1 MSADA
6 LTFANLG
13 IEPRPMEDWLW
24 EITRDHRKVTF
35 YFAFYFGRCCI
46 CQRVDSVSALLN
58 SSSTVESLSVRRHY
72 QFASLCCS
80 ESDRVLQTGKLAN
93 EVTHTEAQRFAS

>member
-1 MSADA
+1 MCVRAHARVCAKGVRQVVSADA

-35 YFAFYFGRCCI
+35 YFAFYFAIGRCCI
-46 CQRVDSVSALLN
+46 CQRVDSVSALQIAL
-58 SSSTVESLSVRRHY
+58 
-72 QFASLCCS
+72 
-80 ESDRVLQTGKLAN
+80 LQ
-93 EVTHTEAQRFAS
+93 